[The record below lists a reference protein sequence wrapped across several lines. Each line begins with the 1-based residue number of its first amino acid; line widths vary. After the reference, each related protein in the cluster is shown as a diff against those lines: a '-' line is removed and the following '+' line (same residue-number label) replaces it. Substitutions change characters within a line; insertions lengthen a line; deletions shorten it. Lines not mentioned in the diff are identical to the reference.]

1 MHKRILNLVWL
12 ICMASFAQAQDEA
25 PMRATTTTSNAW
37 RYEYWIDSDYSG
49 HTTKTVKETMKYDEN
64 GIVTDN
70 TARNIGLNL
79 DVSKMEK
86 GLHILNFRVNMHNEW
101 SELRRYLFYISDTT
115 VPVETGTITEYQYWI
130 DDNSAQKV
138 SKYTSSNTFT
148 LTLDITNLDC
158 GLHFFN
164 IRTRNSLGE
173 WSELKRYMFYKTE
186 VNAPEED
193 ATITEYEYWFD
204 DNYAQHKTVAATSNN
219 YVASIP
225 INRLGEGLH
234 YFNFRAK
241 NSYGLWSEL
250 LRVMFMAPAPSGED
264 GNELL
269 IVSTNDGFVTYCSS
283 NGLDLTNFEAYII
296 SHYDGDI
303 VYLSRIEKAPA
314 NTGLILRAEAGSYD
328 IPITADRGYVTNMLR
343 GVTTDTT
350 IQPTDGSF
358 TNFLLAKGNKGVGFY
373 RVKEAGTLAAHK
385 AYLQLPTTLLENGA
399 KYFQLRFDDGTTG
412 MSGVMV
418 SDDEESMPYYDLQGR
433 RYDSKPTIRGIYMQG
448 GKKVVVR

>member
-1 MHKRILNLVWL
+1 MYKKIINLVWL
-12 ICMASFAQAQDEA
+12 ICLALFAQAQ
-25 PMRATTTTSNAW
+25 
-37 RYEYWIDSDYSG
+37 
-49 HTTKTVKETMKYDEN
+49 
-64 GIVTDN
+64 
-70 TARNIGLNL
+70 
-79 DVSKMEK
+79 
-86 GLHILNFRVNMHNEW
+86 
-101 SELRRYLFYISDTT
+101 SE
-115 VPVETGTITEYQYWI
+115 VGTITEYQYWI
-130 DDNSAQKV
+130 DDSSDQKV
-138 SKYTSSNTFT
+138 SKFTSNNNISVN
-148 LTLDITNLDC
+148 LNITNLDC
-158 GLHFFN
+158 GLHYFN
-164 IRTRNSLGE
+164 FRARNSLGE
-173 WSELKRYMFYKTE
+173 WGELTRLMFYKSE

-219 YVASIP
+219 FVASIP

-264 GNELL
+264 GSELL
-269 IVSTNDGFVTYCSS
+269 IVSTNDGYVTYCSS

-303 VYLSRIEKAPA
+303 IYLSRIQNAPA
-314 NTGLILRAEAGSYD
+314 NTGLIIKAEAGNYD

-343 GVTTDTT
+343 GVNTDTT
-350 IQPTDGSF
+350 IQPTDGAF

-412 MSGVMV
+412 MSGVIV
-418 SDDEESMPYYDLQGR
+418 SDDEEMKPYYDLQGR
-433 RYDSKPTIRGIYMQG
+433 RFDNKPLIRGIYVRN
-448 GKKVVVR
+448 GKKFVIK